1 MSMPEKIAFV
11 GIGIMGQPMVKRLL
25 TAGYPVFIFARRP
38 EVSKFLI
45 ETEDDD

>member
-1 MSMPEKIAFV
+1 MSMLEKIAFIS
-11 GIGIMGQPMVKRLL
+11 IGIMGQPMVKRLL
-25 TAGYPVFIFARRP
+25 TAGYPLFIFARYL